1 MLTGVPVAVEEKQ
14 AQPQPVKKILIAD
27 DNHDAADTLA
37 MVFEFMGHGVEVA
50 YDGAEAVH
58 LGGEHLPDVAVLD
71 INMPVMD
78 GYEAARE
85 LRRMAGAKPLL
96 LVAVTGAANRET
108 SDRASQAGF
117 DAYFPK
123 PVDLDLLLA
132 LV

>member
-1 MLTGVPVAVEEKQ
+1 VGVPVAVEQRHNLAQ
-14 AQPQPVKKILIAD
+14 AVKNILIAD

-58 LGGEHLPDVAVLD
+58 LSEDHLPDVAVLD

-78 GYEAARE
+78 GYQAAKE
-85 LRRMAGAKPLL
+85 LRRIAGAKPLL
-96 LVAVTGAANRET
+96 LVAVTGASSRET
-108 SDRASQAGF
+108 SDKVSQAGF